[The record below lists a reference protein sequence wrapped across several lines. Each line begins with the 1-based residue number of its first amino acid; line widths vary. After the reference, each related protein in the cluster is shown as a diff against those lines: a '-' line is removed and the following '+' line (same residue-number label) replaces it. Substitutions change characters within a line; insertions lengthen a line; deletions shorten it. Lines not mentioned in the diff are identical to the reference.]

1 MEYAI
6 VDIET
11 TGSYAAGNKITEIAI
26 VIHDGTHILEKF
38 QSLVNPDSPIPFHI
52 QALTGITNEMVE
64 DAPTFKDI
72 ASTVYGL
79 LHKRIF
85 VAHNVNFDYSFIV
98 EELKNAGYSWRA
110 PKLCTV
116 RLSRKIIPNQSSYS
130 LGKLCQNLGIRIHDR
145 HRAMGDAEAT
155 VTLFEKLVRE
165 DKEKLIE
172 STLRK
177 TKEHRLPTHI
187 NEEDFLKLPETTGV
201 YIFHNAV
208 GKIIYVGKAVNIQ
221 KRVLSHFS
229 GTNGTQKRQAFI
241 NDIHHIDYIE
251 TGTELMS
258 LLTECK
264 LIKQHWPT
272 HNRALKKFEPKFS
285 LIQYTD
291 QNDYVRLIVS
301 PYDKHASAVQHF
313 ERPYEA
319 NQMLLQLMEEF
330 ELDNKLCYFYS
341 VHNESKPKLDYSTL
355 PSSVEHNEK
364 VELALEKVKMESRS
378 FLVID
383 QGRHLDEKSYILFK
397 NNNLHAFGYFDVDLN
412 IRDYEDVINDEDKCV
427 SNYYMNS
434 LVLQFIERYPS
445 KVKKLANKV
454 PFNNP
459 EYE

>member
-11 TGSYAAGNKITEIAI
+11 TGSYASGNKITEVAI
-26 VIHDGTHILEKF
+26 VIHNGTHILEKF
-38 QSLVNPDSPIPFHI
+38 QSLINPNTPIPFHI

-64 DAPTFKDI
+64 DAPSFRDLAPVI
-72 ASTVYGL
+72 FNL
-79 LHKRIF
+79 LNKRIF

-98 EELKNAGYSWRA
+98 EELKYEGYTLRT

-130 LGKLCQNLGIRIHDR
+130 LGKLCQNLGIVIHDR

-165 DKEKLIE
+165 DKENLIA
-172 STLRK
+172 STLKK
-177 TKEHRLPTHI
+177 TREHRLPTHI
-187 NEEDFLKLPETTGV
+187 NEDDFLKLPESTGV

-208 GKIIYVGKAVNIQ
+208 GKIIYIGKAVNIQ
-221 KRVLSHFS
+221 KRVLSHFT

-241 NDIHHIDYIE
+241 NDIHHIDFIE

-264 LIKQHWPT
+264 LIKQYWPI
-272 HNRALKKFEPKFS
+272 HNRALKKYEPKFS

-291 QNDYVRLIVS
+291 QNDYIRLIVS
-301 PYDKHASAVQHF
+301 PYDKHALAIQHF
-313 ERPYEA
+313 ERAYEA

-341 VHNESKPKLDYSTL
+341 VTNDPKPKINHLQLT
-355 PSSVEHNEK
+355 SVDEHNMK
-364 VELALEKVKMESRS
+364 VELALNKIIEHSQS
-378 FLVID
+378 FILID
-383 QGRHLDEKSYILFK
+383 QGRNLDEKSYVLFK
-397 NNNLHAFGYFDVDLN
+397 NNNLFAFGYFDTDIDIL
-412 IRDYEDVINDEDKCV
+412 DFEDIVKEEDKCV

-434 LVLQFIERYPS
+434 LVLQYIERFPS
-445 KVKKLANKV
+445 KVMKLAKNV
-454 PFNNP
+454 SFN
-459 EYE
+459 

>member
-26 VIHDGTHILEKF
+26 VIHNGTHILEKF
-38 QSLVNPDSPIPFHI
+38 QSLINPNTSIPFHI

-72 ASTVYGL
+72 ASTVHNL
-79 LHKRIF
+79 LHKRVF

-98 EELKNAGYSWRA
+98 EELKNAGFSWRA

-130 LGKLCQNLGIRIHDR
+130 LGKLCQNIGIQIHDR

-155 VTLFEKLVRE
+155 VTLFEKLVQE
-165 DKEKLIE
+165 DKENIIE
-172 STLRK
+172 STLKK

-187 NEEDFLKLPETTGV
+187 NEDDFLRLPETTGV
-201 YIFHNAV
+201 YLFQNAS
-208 GKIIYVGKAVNIQ
+208 GKIIYVGKAINLR
-221 KRVLSHFS
+221 KRVLSHFT

-241 NDIHHIDYIE
+241 NEIHHIDFLE

-272 HNRALKKFEPKFS
+272 HNRALKKYEPKFS

-291 QNDYVRLIVS
+291 QNDYIRLVVS
-301 PYDKHASAVQHF
+301 PYDKHANAVQHF

-319 NQMLLQLMEEF
+319 NQLLLHLMEEF
-330 ELDNKLCYFYS
+330 DLNNKLCYFYS
-341 VHNESKPKLDYSTL
+341 VNNEPKPKLDYSIL
-355 PSSVEHNEK
+355 PSPTDHNEK
-364 VELALEKVKMESRS
+364 VEIALEKVKVESQS

-397 NNNLHAFGYFDVDLN
+397 NNNLYAFGYFDTDQQVM
-412 IRDYEDVINDEDKCV
+412 DYDDVIKEDDKCI

-434 LVLQFIERYPS
+434 LVLQYIERFPS
-445 KVKKLANKV
+445 IVKRLVQNV
-454 PFNNP
+454 FLD
-459 EYE
+459 

>member
-26 VIHDGTHILEKF
+26 VIHNGTHILEKF
-38 QSLVNPDSPIPFHI
+38 QSLINPNTSIPFHI

-72 ASTVYGL
+72 ASTVHNL
-79 LHKRIF
+79 LHKRVF

-98 EELKNAGYSWRA
+98 EELKNAGFSWRA

-130 LGKLCQNLGIRIHDR
+130 LGKLCQNIGIQIHDR

-155 VTLFEKLVRE
+155 VTLFEKLVQE
-165 DKEKLIE
+165 DKENIIE
-172 STLRK
+172 STLKK

-187 NEEDFLKLPETTGV
+187 NEDDFLRLPETTGV
-201 YIFHNAV
+201 YLFQNAS
-208 GKIIYVGKAVNIQ
+208 GKIIYVGKAINLR
-221 KRVLSHFS
+221 KRVLSHFT

-241 NDIHHIDYIE
+241 NEIHHIDFLE

-272 HNRALKKFEPKFS
+272 HNRALKKYEPKFS

-291 QNDYVRLIVS
+291 QNDYIRLVVS
-301 PYDKHASAVQHF
+301 PYDKHANAVQHF

-319 NQMLLQLMEEF
+319 NQLLLHLMEEF
-330 ELDNKLCYFYS
+330 DLNNKLCYFYS
-341 VHNESKPKLDYSTL
+341 VNNEPKPKLDYSIL
-355 PSSVEHNEK
+355 PSPTDHNQK
-364 VELALEKVKMESRS
+364 VEIALEKVKMESQS

-397 NNNLHAFGYFDVDLN
+397 NNNLYAFGYFDTDQQVM
-412 IRDYEDVINDEDKCV
+412 DYDDVIKEDDKCI

-434 LVLQFIERYPS
+434 LVLQYIERFPS
-445 KVKKLANKV
+445 IVKRLVQKVFLD
-454 PFNNP
+454 
-459 EYE
+459 

>member
-11 TGSYAAGNKITEIAI
+11 TGSYASGNKITEIAI
-26 VIHDGTHILEKF
+26 VIHNGTHILEKF
-38 QSLVNPDSPIPFHI
+38 QSLVNPCTPIPFHI
-52 QALTGITNEMVE
+52 QALTGISNEMVE
-64 DAPTFKDI
+64 DAPTFKEI
-72 ASTVYGL
+72 AATVYHL

-98 EELKNAGYSWRA
+98 EELKNTGYTWRA

-130 LGKLCQNLGIRIHDR
+130 LGKLCQNLGIIIHDR

-165 DKEKLIE
+165 DRENLIE
-172 STLRK
+172 STLKK

-187 NEEDFLKLPETTGV
+187 NEDYFLKLPETTGV
-201 YIFHNAV
+201 YLFHNSV
-208 GKIIYVGKAVNIQ
+208 GKIIYVGKAINIR
-221 KRVLSHFS
+221 KRVLNHFT

-241 NDIHHIDYIE
+241 NDIHHIDYFE

-264 LIKQHWPT
+264 LIKQYWPT

-291 QNDYVRLIVS
+291 QNDYIRLVVS
-301 PYDKHASAVQHF
+301 PYDKHASAIQHF
-313 ERPYEA
+313 ERPFEA

-330 ELDNKLCYFYS
+330 ELNNKLCYFYS
-341 VHNESKPKLDYSTL
+341 VHNEPKPKFDYNSL
-355 PSSVEHNEK
+355 PSSMDHNEK
-364 VELALEKVKMESRS
+364 VELALDKIREQSQS
-378 FLVID
+378 FMMVD
-383 QGRHLDEKSYILFK
+383 QGRNLDEKSYIVFK
-397 NNNLHAFGYFDVDLN
+397 NNNLYAFGYFDVDLE
-412 IRDYEDVINDEDKCV
+412 IMDYEDVIKDEDKCV

-434 LVLQFIERYPS
+434 LVLQFIERFPS

-454 PFNNP
+454 SSDYP
-459 EYE
+459 EQ

>member
-26 VIHDGTHILEKF
+26 VIHNGTHILEKF
-38 QSLVNPDSPIPFHI
+38 QSLVNPGAIIPFHI
-52 QALTGITNEMVE
+52 QALTGISNEMVE
-64 DAPTFKDI
+64 DAPYFNDI
-72 ASTVYGL
+72 ASTVYNL

-85 VAHNVNFDYSFIV
+85 VAHNVNFDYSFLV

-130 LGKLCQNLGIRIHDR
+130 LGKLCQNLGIIIHDR
-145 HRAMGDAEAT
+145 HRAMGDADAT

-165 DKEKLIE
+165 DKENLIE
-172 STLRK
+172 STLKK

-187 NEEDFLKLPETTGV
+187 NEDDFLKLPETTGV
-201 YIFHNAV
+201 YIFHNAT
-208 GKIIYVGKAVNIQ
+208 GKIIYVGKAVNIR

-241 NDIHHIDYIE
+241 NDIHHIDYLE

-264 LIKQHWPT
+264 LIKQYWPT

-291 QNDYVRLIVS
+291 QNDYIRLVVS
-301 PYDKHASAVQHF
+301 PYDKHAKAIQHF

-319 NQMLLQLMEEF
+319 NQLLLQLMEEF

-341 VHNESKPKLDYSTL
+341 VHNEPKPKLNYATL
-355 PSSVEHNEK
+355 PNVDQHNEK
-364 VELALEKVKMESRS
+364 VEAAIEKIAAQSKS
-378 FLVID
+378 FVLVD
-383 QGRHLDEKSYILFK
+383 QGRNLNEKSYILFR
-397 NNNLHAFGYFDVDLN
+397 NNTLYAFGYFDVELD
-412 IRDYEDVINDEDKCV
+412 IVDYEDLVKEDDKCL

-434 LVLQFIERYPS
+434 LVLQYIERYPS
-445 KVKKLANKV
+445 KVKKLLHKAAIDY
-454 PFNNP
+454 PID
-459 EYE
+459 

>member
-26 VIHDGTHILEKF
+26 VIHDGVHILEKF
-38 QSLVNPDSPIPFHI
+38 QSLVNPGAPIPFHI

-64 DAPTFKDI
+64 YAPTFREL
-72 ASTVYGL
+72 ASTIYDL

-98 EELKNAGYSWRA
+98 EELKNAGYNWRA

-130 LGKLCQNLGIRIHDR
+130 LGKLCQNLGITIHDR

-155 VTLFEKLVRE
+155 VTLFEKLVCE
-165 DKEKLIE
+165 DKENIIE
-172 STLRK
+172 STLKK
-177 TKEHRLPTHI
+177 TREHRLPTHI
-187 NEEDFLKLPETTGV
+187 NEDDFLKLPETTGV
-201 YIFHNAV
+201 YIFHNAG
-208 GKIIYVGKAVNIQ
+208 GKIIYVGKAVNIR
-221 KRVLSHFS
+221 KRVLSHFT

-241 NDIHHIDYIE
+241 NDIHHIDFLE

-291 QNDYVRLIVS
+291 QNDYIRLVVS
-301 PYDKHASAVQHF
+301 PYDKYAKAIQHF

-319 NQMLLQLMEEF
+319 NQLLLQLMEEF

-341 VHNESKPKLDYSTL
+341 VLNEPKPKAHYTSL
-355 PSSVEHNEK
+355 PNVDEHNEK
-364 VELALEKVKMESRS
+364 VEAALEKIKEQSQT
-378 FLVID
+378 FIVID
-383 QGRHLDEKSYILFK
+383 QGRNLDEKSYVLFK
-397 NNNLHAFGYFDVDLN
+397 NNNLYAFGYFDVDLE
-412 IRDYEDVINDEDKCV
+412 ISDYEDIIKEEDKCI

-434 LVLQFIERYPS
+434 LVLQYTEHFPS
-445 KVKKLANKV
+445 KVKRLSHKV
-454 PFNNP
+454 SFDYPV
-459 EYE
+459 E